1 MLRKAFYALITVAL
15 TTSASGQTFLVS
27 GEGLSPCGTYLEHR
41 RGANLDQHYA
51 YVIWTRGFISGF
63 NHGTRG
69 KQADRPLES
78 ATVLAY
84 LDKHCRDNPLAVVG
98 GGVVLLVK
106 ELGGTK

>member
-1 MLRKAFYALITVAL
+1 MLRKAFYALATVAL
-15 TTSASGQTFLVS
+15 TTSASAQTFLMS
-27 GEGLSPCGTYLEHR
+27 GEGLAPCGTYLEHR

-51 YVIWTRGFISGF
+51 YVVWTRGFMSGF

-69 KQADRPLES
+69 KQTEVTLES

-98 GGVVLLVK
+98 AGAVFLVK
-106 ELGGTK
+106 ELGGKR